1 MAKLKDSQLEI
12 REVKKKIQ
20 VVERNGN
27 GGASYRVGTPKD
39 SNCWACVKWSSK
51 FGEADR
57 WSDKVPVPPSYI
69 YKTPVYNLDNV
80 ILEDSNIEFSA

>member
-39 SNCWACVKWSSK
+39 SNC
-51 FGEADR
+51 
-57 WSDKVPVPPSYI
+57 
-69 YKTPVYNLDNV
+69 
-80 ILEDSNIEFSA
+80 